1 MNSSRDGRGTNNEAA
16 RVPAASQ
23 HERWRAFAAQSVRR
37 WSTFFERI
45 RQALTKGARKHR
57 TSVSWCNAMQE
68 FVRQQNI
75 AEFRKLLAKAA
86 DKYQRRTLLQLLAEE
101 EKKAPPHLKM
111 KARDSND

>member
-1 MNSSRDGRGTNNEAA
+1 MPALRAGSSTPHHAQHGEAEGA
-16 RVPAASQ
+16 CC
-23 HERWRAFAAQSVRR
+23 SVS
-37 WSTFFERI
+37 STVEYFFEQI

-75 AEFRKLLAKAA
+75 AEFRKLLAKST

-101 EKKAPPHLKM
+101 EEKAPHLLKM